1 MHESTCFNTLLLELE
16 RRKKIESP
24 SGSCSKVVLYRM
36 CVVIYVCYCFSIKGS
51 SGTVEIRTEQT
62 TVQDGMM
69 CHHDGGTTEQDDS
82 NPLNSK

>member
-1 MHESTCFNTLLLELE
+1 MVN
-16 RRKKIESP
+16 
-24 SGSCSKVVLYRM
+24 
-36 CVVIYVCYCFSIKGS
+36 YVWYCFSIKGLVKS
-51 SGTVEIRTEQT
+51 SGTVETRTEQT